1 MSVSLLLSAAPAIA
15 PRLGPLMVGGVLLAA
30 VLHATWNSM
39 AHAIDDR
46 LVGFALIGAAA
57 AIGGGV
63 VAAIGGLPPSA
74 AWPYIVASAVVHTGY
89 NLLLLASYQLGEFSQ
104 AYPLAR
110 GTAVWV
116 VALFSLVVLHRALET
131 AQLVGILIISAG
143 LISLVV
149 LGGLPGRAELPLLGV
164 AVATGLMIALYT
176 VIDGVAVER
185 MPLVSYTGWMFLLE
199 GVPLPIIAVLR
210 RRWDLGKAVRRLG
223 VQGLTGG
230 VISLAAYSIVLWAQ
244 TSGALAPIAAL
255 RESSIVFGALIGA
268 IFLGERLGT
277 RRAFAATVV
286 LVGVALISLG

>member
-1 MSVSLLLSAAPAIA
+1 MSVSLLLSAAPATA
-15 PRLGPLMVGGVLLAA
+15 PILGPLMVGGVLLAA

-46 LVGFALIGAAA
+46 LVGFALIGTANALGGA
-57 AIGGGV
+57 VFVAIGGW
-63 VAAIGGLPPSA
+63 PPA
-74 AWPYIVASAVVHTGY
+74 QAWPFIVASAVVHTAY
-89 NLLLLASYQLGEFSQ
+89 NLLLLASYQLGEFSK

-116 VALFSLVVLHRALET
+116 VALVSLIVLHRALET
-131 AQLVGILIISAG
+131 AQLVGVLVISAG
-143 LISLVV
+143 LISIV
-149 LGGLPGRAELPLLGV
+149 LMGGRPGRADLPLLGV

-176 VIDGVAVER
+176 VIDGLAVER
-185 MPLVSYTGWMFLLE
+185 VPMISYTGWMFVLE
-199 GVPLPIIAVLR
+199 GLPLPIIAGLR
-210 RRWDLGKAVRRLG
+210 RRRDLAKDVRRLG
-223 VQGLTGG
+223 VQGLSGG
-230 VISLAAYSIVLWAQ
+230 FIGVAAYSIVLWAQ

-277 RRAFAATVV
+277 RRAFAAAVV